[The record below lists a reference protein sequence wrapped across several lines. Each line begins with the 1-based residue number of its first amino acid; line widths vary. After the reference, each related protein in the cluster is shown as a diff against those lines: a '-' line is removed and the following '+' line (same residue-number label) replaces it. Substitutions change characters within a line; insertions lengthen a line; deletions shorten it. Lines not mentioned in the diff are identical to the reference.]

1 MITVKKVLAIHQI
14 LIKEFGGSEG
24 VRDQG
29 GLESAISRPFQTF
42 GEQALYPTPIDKS
55 AAIIESIVKNHP
67 FVDGNKRTG
76 YVLMRLVL
84 MQANLDIE
92 ATQEEKY
99 EFVMKIARGELGFE
113 AIRDWIQQNLK
124 E

>member
-1 MITVKKVLAIHQI
+1 MITLKKVLAIHQI

-24 VRDQG
+24 VRDQN

-42 GEQALYPTPIDKS
+42 GGQALYPEAVDKA
-55 AAIIESIVKNHP
+55 AAITESIVKNHP

-76 YVLMRLVL
+76 YVLMRLFL
-84 MQANLDIE
+84 MQEGLDIE
-92 ATQEEKY
+92 ATQDEKY
-99 EFVMKIARGELGFE
+99 EFVIKIARGELDFE
-113 AIRDWIQQNLK
+113 AIREWIQENLK